1 MDACRRLFFFSLSLS
16 QFYRIR
22 ARSRRESS
30 PGDVEQRGSRFC
42 CCATVYN
49 IRNCVPGCWPIRR
62 RVSVE
67 SGGGG
72 SEKSPRGS
80 AFFAPVECCCCCLL
94 VDTLPKHCDNKQTRP
109 RRQAPLFQFVVS
121 FRADAAGWWPRRI
134 FRQFGDLCARVQ
146 PPERCANNPSAFCY
160 LMLFQISIIGRPAIT
175 RRRPAARRTV
185 WSGGGCG
192 QSAMGPCCH
201 RPSTTS
207 DRYTTSAAL
216 FPAAGGIYTTPFR
229 ISGPNTQQQQQL

>member
-80 AFFAPVECCCCCLL
+80 TFFSPVECCCCCLL

-121 FRADAAGWWPRRI
+121 FRADAAGWWPRHI
-134 FRQFGDLCARVQ
+134 SDNSVTCVRVCSRLKDA
-146 PPERCANNPSAFCY
+146 PIIPVPFAIWCCSKFPSSVA
-160 LMLFQISIIGRPAIT
+160 QR
-175 RRRPAARRTV
+175 
-185 WSGGGCG
+185 
-192 QSAMGPCCH
+192 
-201 RPSTTS
+201 
-207 DRYTTSAAL
+207 
-216 FPAAGGIYTTPFR
+216 
-229 ISGPNTQQQQQL
+229 